1 MSRMFF
7 RVDANNII
15 GRGHLSRTI
24 AVAEMF
30 RENFEITF
38 IIIAD
43 NKDYC
48 EPLLQ
53 GWVAAYI
60 NSDQTID
67 TLLKPDDVIWLDGYH
82 FNKAWVSE
90 LKKKVKL
97 VVEINDLP
105 EDAYGADVIVNHCPG
120 ISEDQYTGIDALK
133 ILTGLNYAMLRP
145 AFLEIAKQTAQA
157 VTGGDGVFV
166 CFGGADPYRIGYH
179 FVDLLLNQG
188 FKDRIYLVTPDASI
202 HFNDRE
208 NGRNVK
214 VFSNLNQEE
223 MTFYM
228 KESRVVV
235 VPSSTLS
242 FEAIA
247 LRKPVYTVYYVDNQQ
262 YIYSGMVKE
271 QLAYGAGQIKC
282 AGDVERMLQ
291 PFEDF
296 YLDDAAQ
303 QAMINAQL
311 KALDGYSGKR
321 LYDAVVGLSNY
332 NS

>member
-1 MSRMFF
+1 MSRMLF
-7 RVDANNII
+7 RVDANNVI

-30 RENFEITF
+30 REKFEIIF
-38 IIIAD
+38 VVIAD
-43 NKDYC
+43 NKNYC
-48 EPLLQ
+48 APLLQ
-53 GWVAAYI
+53 DWTAAYI
-60 NSDQTID
+60 NNDHNIEAV
-67 TLLKPDDVIWLDGYH
+67 LKGDDIIWLDGYH
-82 FNKAWVSE
+82 FNNAWVSE

-120 ISEDQYTGIDALK
+120 ISEDQYKGINAIK

-145 AFLEIAKQTAQA
+145 AFLESAKQTAQA
-157 VTGGDGVFV
+157 ATGVDGVFV

-179 FVDLLLNQG
+179 FVDLLLKQG
-188 FKDRIYLVTPDASI
+188 FQDRIYLVTPDASI
-202 HFNDRE
+202 HFGDHE
-208 NGRNVK
+208 TGRNVK
-214 VFSNLNQEE
+214 VLSNLNQEE

-228 KESRVVV
+228 KASRVVV

-262 YIYSGMVKE
+262 YIYAGLVAE
-271 QLAYGAGQIKC
+271 QLAYGAGHVQS
-282 AGDVERMLQ
+282 AGDVEQMIL

-296 YLDDAAQ
+296 YRDDAAQ
-303 QAMINAQL
+303 HAMTNAQV
-311 KALDGYSGKR
+311 KALDGYSGLR
-321 LYDAVVGLSNY
+321 LHEAVSRLSN
-332 NS
+332 NIS